1 MIILHREKCWG
12 KVIRWDIRITIVW
25 IWKWI
30 VLRSMV
36 YDNDWAIIA
45 LWLIITLFRW
55 TRTCWC
61 SVAGCWRAREPT
73 VGTPIIIAHPWC
85 GWYWWCWCR
94 LIIASFRVKF
104 WQIIK
109 RMTGVDIDSNLVIV
123 FVAVLWHICRL
134 CWSPGICGWGG

>member
-1 MIILHREKCWG
+1 MGNYESRFFFRWWWWSSFIIGNQWRFCGSSFYMIILHREKCWG

-94 LIIASFRVKF
+94 LIIALFLVKF
-104 WQIIK
+104 W
-109 RMTGVDIDSNLVIV
+109 
-123 FVAVLWHICRL
+123 
-134 CWSPGICGWGG
+134 